1 MARQNLSYYLKK
13 KFSNR
18 FTQGEFFEP
27 RNFVRFLEKHDIR
40 IREETLERFEK
51 EGWLQPAF
59 RINLPPELQKGT
71 LMLGTENMKAF
82 YKDGFME
89 FPKKGD
95 YQPWSNFKHDWKK
108 GEMHDKKLIFY
119 HSFQLLQIQN
129 ILRSKKFSFIYY
141 DSDTDESLQKVLS
154 NIKRSNEWYG
164 KSFHK
169 DPLSNTE
176 IIGLLMLLEEPY
188 RYQSFGHF
196 STPVFRKSDGFAA
209 WVKWRK
215 ERYNAQRLL
224 KDSGL
229 KVEDVKKIYHHFATQ
244 GYVHDPLKKW
254 YDLTRIMRISVL
266 EKLNGLPLTSQFYYN
281 ISRMIAFFLYDLTKE
296 IMPEPDIIFDGRH
309 GEWKKNIYSDPFDY
323 GTRKTQRG
331 IIRYFVRDITTRL
344 YLLVEGETEEK
355 AVRKIFEKLDIDT
368 DDDSITI
375 FNYGGVQ
382 HLRSKNIKSII
393 ETANKDKISIFII
406 ADNEGNAKH
415 KIESMKRL
423 VLSEFEYHIWNKDFE
438 SDNFGRERLLKL
450 INFHLKKHNQ
460 KISSRE
466 VSTKQKQGVALI
478 HAIELA
484 YGSKYHNDIYKKIP
498 KKSDLSLELM
508 QPRLKMIS
516 RKKKTGKPL
525 PIENVLERVFR
536 MVPYWG

>member
-1 MARQNLSYYLKK
+1 MTRNLSYYIRRKLN
-13 KFSNR
+13 NR

-27 RNFVRFLEKHDIR
+27 RDFVKFLEKHDIR
-40 IREETLERFEK
+40 IREEQLERFEK
-51 EGWLQPAF
+51 EGWLLPAF
-59 RINLPPELQKGT
+59 RINLTEELQKSG
-71 LMLGTENMKAF
+71 LMLGNEGIKSF
-82 YKDGFME
+82 YKDGLVE

-95 YQPWSNFKHDWKK
+95 YQPWDNFKHDWKK
-108 GEMHDKKLIFY
+108 GEMHDKKLIYY

-129 ILRSKKFSFIYY
+129 ILRSKKFSFMYY
-141 DSDTDESLQKVLS
+141 DSHTDESLQKVLS
-154 NIKRSNEWYG
+154 NIKRSREWYER
-164 KSFHK
+164 SFHK
-169 DPLSNTE
+169 DLLSSTKT
-176 IIGLLMLLEEPY
+176 IGLFMLLEEPY

-196 STPVFRKSDGFAA
+196 STPIFRKSDGFES
-209 WVKWRK
+209 WVKWRREK
-215 ERYNAQRLL
+215 YDAQKLL

-229 KVEDVKKIYHHFATQ
+229 TVDEVRKIYDRFATQ
-244 GYVHDPLKKW
+244 GHLHDPLEKW

-266 EKLNGLPLTSQFYYN
+266 EKLKGAPLTAQFYYS
-281 ISRMIAFFLYDLTKE
+281 IARMLAHFLYDLNKE
-296 IMPEPDIIFDGRH
+296 IMYEPDTIFDGRR

-323 GTRKTQRG
+323 VTRKTQRG

-355 AVRKIFEKLDIDT
+355 VVRKIFENLDIDT

-415 KIESMKRL
+415 KIESMKKL

-438 SDNFGRERLLKL
+438 SDNFGRDRLLKL
-450 INFHLKKHNQ
+450 VNFHLKKHNQ
-460 KISSRE
+460 KILSRE
-466 VSTKQKQGVALI
+466 VSTKQKQGIALI

-484 YGSKYHNDIYKKIP
+484 YGSKYHSDIYKKIP

-525 PIENVLERVFR
+525 PIENVLEQVFR